1 MSWTVTYDASPE
13 AKVKATGSHA
23 VNRDRHLG
31 RAADLTAGFDFGH
44 RNPNIDPARSA
55 LNTSFVNNGRGGFRR
70 PVVTKDPKGKDRPP
84 SAEFADYR
92 NARLAQM
99 KKPLRK
105 DAVIMRGIM
114 LQLDPKWFDVH
125 CPDWRTD
132 GLNDQAQRLVVA
144 QLDWACQ
151 EFGQQNIVGGSID
164 LDETSPHLQL
174 SVVPVTAD
182 CRLSQKDYF
191 RGPGHF
197 KKQRKELCDALEA
210 AGYDPQ
216 RTVTDR
222 STERTSSAEYA
233 RTAEKTRATLAVA
246 KRDTAKLWEERQQ
259 VRAEKAAMD
268 AAAVSM
274 QSDRQE
280 LDAQL
285 EELPRLRHRAKQ
297 DGMAEARAE
306 AHQELADDLVAAR
319 EARQRAEEAE
329 RAHRAAARQ
338 LLELHGQIQEELD
351 SNPPPPSPPS
361 YDDLRQEILAAQSHV
376 YVKFLKGTK
385 FKDGTTLM
393 DKAEEYARREF
404 AAHQRHDSDA
414 LGRYSGPSYQRWR
427 DRGLAMQR
435 KASAAKL
442 SGRIA
447 DIDAMTASTE
457 RGETPADS
465 PRTIRDS

>member
-31 RAADLTAGFDFGH
+31 RAADLAAGFDFGH
-44 RNPNIDPARSA
+44 RNPNIDPVRSA

-70 PVVTKDPKGKDRPP
+70 PVVTKDAKGRDRPP

-92 NARLAQM
+92 RTRLAQVV
-99 KKPLRK
+99 KPLRK

-114 LQLDPKWFDVH
+114 LQLDPKWFDAH

-132 GLNDQAQRLVVA
+132 GLNDQAERFLVA
-144 QLDWACQ
+144 QLEWACR

-174 SVVPVTAD
+174 SIVPVTD
-182 CRLSQKDYF
+182 DGRLSQKDFF

-233 RTAEKTRATLAVA
+233 RTAEKARATLAVA
-246 KRDTAKLWEERQQ
+246 KRDSQKLWEERQQ
-259 VRAEKAAMD
+259 VRAEKA
-268 AAAVSM
+268 S
-274 QSDRQE
+274 

-285 EELPRLRHRAKQ
+285 DDLPRLRNKAKQ
-297 DGMAEARAE
+297 DGTDEARAE
-306 AHQELADDLVAAR
+306 AQQEVSG
-319 EARQRAEEAE
+319 EWIKARQAVQTAEEAE
-329 RAHRAAARQ
+329 RGRRAAERG
-338 LLELHGQIQEELD
+338 LVMLSEQIQQELD
-351 SNPPPPSPPS
+351 DAPPRPT
-361 YDDLRQEILAAQSHV
+361 YDDMREDLLGAQSHV
-376 YVKFLKGTK
+376 LVKFLKETK
-385 FKDGTTLM
+385 LKDGTTLM
-393 DKAEEYARREF
+393 DMAERFARKEF
-404 AAHQRHDSDA
+404 AAHQRRDSDA
-414 LGRYSGPSYQRWR
+414 LGHYRGPSYERWR
-427 DRGLAMQR
+427 DRSLVMQR
-435 KASAAKL
+435 QIDAATL
-442 SGRIA
+442 AGRIA
-447 DIDAMTASTE
+447 DME
-457 RGETPADS
+457 RQNDGPDYE
-465 PRTIRDS
+465 R